1 MISAKQ
7 IIHTS
12 IRALISHKSRS
23 LLTIL
28 GIVIGI
34 ASIIVITSLTKG
46 ASNLILAEVEGIGA
60 KTFEVVPGKD
70 PSGPSDFAQLFTD
83 SLKDKDLKA
92 LNNKINVPFL
102 DKITPNLMVNSK
114 INYNGKIETPTI
126 IGTSEFMLEIL
137 DIKIEKGRMFN
148 QNDLKSAN
156 LVGVIGYE
164 TAKALF
170 DNENPIGKKVK
181 IRDKNVKI
189 IGVFPKTGKVAFA
202 DIDNLMLL
210 PYTSAKKY
218 IQVQNFYN
226 SFTGLVLSEDR
237 LSQTVTDIEKT
248 LRETHNI
255 TNPENDDFH
264 VITQQDVV
272 ERVSTITNVL
282 NILLVSVAAIS
293 LVVGG
298 VGIMNV
304 MLVSVTERTKEI
316 GLRKAIG
323 ATNTDIKNQ
332 FLIEAI
338 VLTLSGG
345 IIGIILGLSIS
356 YLVTFFINK
365 FQNLNLVLALPIDSI
380 LVAIIVSTSV
390 GILFGLYPAVSAS
403 RKNPIE
409 SLRHE

>member
-164 TAKALF
+164 TAKDLF